1 MDSVSVIIRNKNE
14 ERWIGHAIQSVVDF
28 IDNPEIIIVDNNSTD
43 DSRRVVSTFDYL
55 DIKTIKINEYTPGS
69 ALNRAVEISTNKTIL
84 ILSAHCVITECNLKK
99 VDELLKEYKAVW
111 GKQIPI
117 WNGKKINRRYMWSN
131 FKDEDAVNYYCKE
144 EDRPFLHNALCFY
157 NQGFLLEHP
166 FDERLS
172 GKEDRYW
179 AIDRLKEGH
188 NIYYDSEL
196 VAHHHYTDNGSTW
209 KGVG

>member
-1 MDSVSVIIRNKNE
+1 MNCSVIIRNKNE

-28 IDNPEIIIVDNNSTD
+28 LDKPEIVIINNNSND
-43 DSRRVVSTFDYL
+43 NSRRIISTFDYL
-55 DIKTIKINEYTPGS
+55 DIKTYDVDYYTPGIS
-69 ALNRAVEISTNKTIL
+69 LNLGVKNATNDIIL
-84 ILSAHCVITECNLKK
+84 ILSAHCVLLECNLKK
-99 VDELLKEYKAVW
+99 INNLLKENVAVW

-117 WNGKKINRRYMWSN
+117 WNGKKVSRRYIWSN
-131 FKDEDAVNYYCKE
+131 FSEEDKINYYSTDEDRY
-144 EDRPFLHNALCFY
+144 FLHNALCFY
-157 NQGFLLEHP
+157 DRRFLLDNP

-179 AIDRLKEGH
+179 AIDKINDGH
-188 NIYYDSEL
+188 TVYYDSSL

>member
-1 MDSVSVIIRNKNE
+1 MSKVSVIIRNKNE

-43 DSRRVVSTFDYL
+43 NSKRIVSTFDYL

-69 ALNRAVEISTNKTIL
+69 ALNRGIELVTNDTIL
-84 ILSAHCVITECNLKK
+84 ILSAHCVITECNINKVKSYLKNHC
-99 VDELLKEYKAVW
+99 AVW

-117 WNGKKINRRYMWSN
+117 WNGKKINRRYVWSN
-131 FKDEDAVNYYCKE
+131 FKDEDDVNYYCKE

-157 NQGFLLEHP
+157 NQGFLLENP
-166 FDERLS
+166 FNERLS

-188 NIYYDSEL
+188 NIYYDSSL
-196 VAHHHYTDNGSTW
+196 VGHHHYTDDGSTW